1 MTNDNASPYVFVEE
15 SWCLDTVAVRAGM
28 RSVWLTATTQAASAV
43 ESVPDYERALGD
55 VEHGFAVAYRDADDA
70 VRALASTAG
79 RDGPHLAVQQLSD
92 IVKAALVAAARNDGI
107 DLLWV
112 DAADGLEIARLLPQV
127 SAIWVEAIPSG
138 PAAVPALFELAQD
151 CRQLGVSLIVD
162 GTHST
167 PSEHECLQ
175 DGADALIYGHAG
187 IIAADPGLALASVI
201 VVDAE
206 VQGRLLERRNG
217 HEAPLPG
224 AARRASI
231 GLRTLPARLDR
242 SARSAAVLTARLGA
256 DPRVAAVWLR
266 ALRWGES
273 EDLACSDETDTPT
286 SQLCLVLPRA
296 SAGSL
301 MQHLPSSWRSDGA
314 DGVATHIRWVPTG
327 ATARWLGIDGRYLIR
342 VGTECLADLW
352 DELDAALTAALK

>member
-1 MTNDNASPYVFVEE
+1 MTNDNASKYVFVEE
-15 SWCLDTVAVRAGM
+15 SWCPDTVAVRAGL
-28 RSVWLTATTQAASAV
+28 RSPQLAIESAAGRSA
-43 ESVPDYERALGD
+43 EPLPDYERALGD
-55 VEHGFAVAYRDADDA
+55 VEHGFAVAYCDADDA

-79 RDGPHLAVQQLSD
+79 RGGTHLAVHQLSD
-92 IVKAALVAAARNDGI
+92 VVKAALEAAVRNDGL
-107 DLLWV
+107 DLQWV
-112 DAADGLEIARLLPQV
+112 DAADGLEISRLLPHV

-138 PAAVPALFELAQD
+138 PGSVPALFALAQD
-151 CRQLGVSLIVD
+151 CRQHGVWLIVD
-162 GTHST
+162 GTHSAPT
-167 PSEHECLQ
+167 EHECLQ

-187 IIAADPGLALASVI
+187 IIAADPDLALASVI

-217 HEAPLPG
+217 QEESLSR

-242 SARSAAVLTARLGA
+242 SARSAVVLTAQLGA

-286 SQLCLVLPRA
+286 SQLCLVLPGA

-301 MQHLPSSWRSDGA
+301 MEHLPSTWLSDGT
-314 DGVATHIRWVPTG
+314 DGVATSIRWIPTG
-327 ATARWLGIDGRYLIR
+327 STARWLGIDGRYMIR
-342 VGTECLADLW
+342 LGTECVADLW
-352 DELDAALTAALK
+352 DELSAALTAALK